1 MPPSCGLDSRCKI
14 RQNAGFQVVGGVRT
28 GPAHA
33 TVPLFHCILFD
44 MPNTASAKK
53 RLRQNEVRRLHNRTI
68 KSAVRTQIKKV
79 RQAVDAGE
87 IDKAEAEFRA
97 AAKKLDQA
105 GAKRVIHPNKSARQK
120 SRLQALIRKAK
131 TASSS

>member
-1 MPPSCGLDSRCKI
+1 
-14 RQNAGFQVVGGVRT
+14 
-28 GPAHA
+28 
-33 TVPLFHCILFD
+33 

-79 RQAVDAGE
+79 RAAVSAGE
-87 IDKAEAEFRA
+87 FEKAETEFRT

-105 GAKRVIHPNKSARQK
+105 GAKGVIHPNKSARHK

-131 TASSS
+131 TASS